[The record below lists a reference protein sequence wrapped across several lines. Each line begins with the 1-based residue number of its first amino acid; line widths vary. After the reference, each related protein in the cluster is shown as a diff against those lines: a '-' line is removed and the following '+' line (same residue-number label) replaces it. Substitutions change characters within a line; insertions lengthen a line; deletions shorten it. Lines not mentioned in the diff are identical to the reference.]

1 MPPANSR
8 NCSARLAPAVDFQS
22 AARTASLR
30 LTLASRWRK
39 IIYSLSVCCSHSAT
53 SGFMTTLDRPKL
65 RPLSASCF
73 DHGGQQYAAYHA
85 PLSAFN
91 GPDYPIDAQLQE
103 TVRRFAGERTV
114 LAAAG
119 DPARWLQTAATVSSR
134 WGLCGLAATYI
145 MFHAIAPATGRLR
158 YDQAVDDGRTSCASF
173 ATMVFHASED
183 PLGPE
188 CSCTNDH
195 TIC

>member
-1 MPPANSR
+1 VPPANSR

-22 AARTASLR
+22 AARTASR
-30 LTLASRWRK
+30 CLTLASLWRK

-53 SGFMTTLDRPKL
+53 SGLMTTLERPKL
-65 RPLSASCF
+65 RPLSASRL

-85 PLSAFN
+85 PLGAFN
-91 GPDYPIDAQLQE
+91 GPVYPIDGQPQE
-103 TVRRFAGERTV
+103 TVRRSHGEMFDH
-114 LAAAG
+114 AAAG
-119 DPARWLQTAATVSSR
+119 DPTPWFQTAATVSNR

-145 MFHAIAPATGRLR
+145 MFDAIAPATGRQR
-158 YDQAVDDGRTSCASF
+158 YHQAVDDGRTSCAGF

>member
-1 MPPANSR
+1 VPPANSR

-30 LTLASRWRK
+30 LTLAARWRK
-39 IIYSLSVCCSHSAT
+39 IIYSPSVCCSHSAT
-53 SGFMTTLDRPKL
+53 SGLMTTLDRPKL

-73 DHGGQQYAAYHA
+73 DRWGQQYAYYHA
-85 PLSAFN
+85 PLGAFN
-91 GPDYPIDAQLQE
+91 GPVYPVDCQLQE
-103 TVRRFAGERTV
+103 TVRQFDGERFDH
-114 LAAAG
+114 AAAG
-119 DPARWLQTAATVSSR
+119 DPARWFQTAATVSNR
-134 WGLCGLAATYI
+134 WGLCGRAATYI
-145 MFHAIAPATGRLR
+145 MFHAIAPATGRQR
-158 YDQAVDDGRTSCASF
+158 YHQAVDDGRTSCASF